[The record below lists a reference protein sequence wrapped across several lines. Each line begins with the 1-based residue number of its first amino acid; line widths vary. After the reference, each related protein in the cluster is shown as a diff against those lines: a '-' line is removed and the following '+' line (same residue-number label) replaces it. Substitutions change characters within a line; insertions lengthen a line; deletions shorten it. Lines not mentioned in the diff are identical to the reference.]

1 MSNGIH
7 TAIIVKAPFIRPD
20 PPIPATALP
29 IMNIFEDVATPQRR
43 EPNSKRAKKNI
54 NVIARK
60 VS

>member
-1 MSNGIH
+1 LSIGIH

-29 IMNIFEDVATPQRR
+29 IMNFFEDMATPQRR
-43 EPNSKRAKKNI
+43 EANSNWAKKNI

>member
-1 MSNGIH
+1 M
-7 TAIIVKAPFIRPD
+7 VKAPFIRPD

-29 IMNIFEDVATPQRR
+29 IMNIFEDMATPQRR